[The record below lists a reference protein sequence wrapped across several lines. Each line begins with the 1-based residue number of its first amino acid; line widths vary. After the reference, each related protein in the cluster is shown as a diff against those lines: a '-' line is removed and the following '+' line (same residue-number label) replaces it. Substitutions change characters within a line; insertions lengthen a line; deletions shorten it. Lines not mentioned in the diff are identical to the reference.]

1 MLMKDN
7 WSRVVMLY
15 SEEHFTYDIS
25 AITNQHVIYPIEY
38 LNFIWGCI
46 NSKKKRTSSFIRRII
61 RSCSYEIGGFFFHDL
76 NSFFIAK
83 LPNKKN
89 NLFFIWFFIFGFIH
103 RILEVST
110 LKPESTLHYS

>member
-15 SEEHFTYDIS
+15 RVVREEHFTYDIS

-46 NSKKKRTSSFIRRII
+46 NSKKKKDIQL
-61 RSCSYEIGGFFFHDL
+61 YPPDNPVL
-76 NSFFIAK
+76 
-83 LPNKKN
+83 
-89 NLFFIWFFIFGFIH
+89 
-103 RILEVST
+103 
-110 LKPESTLHYS
+110 

>member
-38 LNFIWGCI
+38 LKYIWGCI
-46 NSKKKRTSSFIRRII
+46 NSNKKKDIQL
-61 RSCSYEIGGFFFHDL
+61 YPPDNPVL
-76 NSFFIAK
+76 
-83 LPNKKN
+83 
-89 NLFFIWFFIFGFIH
+89 
-103 RILEVST
+103 
-110 LKPESTLHYS
+110 